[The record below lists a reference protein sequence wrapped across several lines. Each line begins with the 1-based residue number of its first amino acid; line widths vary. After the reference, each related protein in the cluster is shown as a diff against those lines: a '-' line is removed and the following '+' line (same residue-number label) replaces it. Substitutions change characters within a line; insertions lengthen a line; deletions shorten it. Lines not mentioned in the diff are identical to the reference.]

1 MLFTY
6 LIKYRQIWYLLCHS
20 IIYTLRLLKTGTFSR
35 TKQKDELVQKGKK
48 KREGCRRMG
57 EREKEERK
65 RKEGRK
71 GELKRSAWMI
81 FLIIKFAF
89 EQHFFL

>member
-57 EREKEERK
+57 ERERKKKEKERK
-65 RKEGRK
+65 
-71 GELKRSAWMI
+71 KRRIKKVCMDD